1 MKSIIPHS
9 IKALTAPKKTSTHSS
24 QHENNSSGKDRFAVN

>member
-9 IKALTAPKKTSTHSS
+9 IKAHGTEEDQHS
-24 QHENNSSGKDRFAVN
+24 QQPAEDNSSGKDRFAVN